1 MACSTNQ
8 SKQAPARVQFQHQ
21 AKIITAALKQQQHR
35 KKIDG
40 DNDNTILKTPQLPC
54 VVSVPT
60 GVNT

>member
-21 AKIITAALKQQQHR
+21 AKIITAALKQQ
-35 KKIDG
+35 K
-40 DNDNTILKTPQLPC
+40 KTPQLPF

-60 GVNT
+60 GVNM

>member
-8 SKQAPARVQFQHQ
+8 YKRAPDRVQFQDQ

-35 KKIDG
+35 KRNG
-40 DNDNTILKTPQLPC
+40 DNDNTILKTPQLTC
-54 VVSVPT
+54 VVSVST